1 MKSLKNYIYESVE
14 EFRVND
20 LEVNYTVQP
29 EEIILQAPEVFQE
42 SDIQQYMD
50 DMWINSLPSGQDN
63 SEKFFGKNNSNITD
77 AHFEYDTFE
86 HIDLEPKEY
95 IEWDSKYDVKKSN
108 DDIKLDYFRIK
119 NLRYIIEFDRF
130 DMIDVD
136 DDTVE
141 EKLID
146 IFRAAESNN
155 ENDQYP
161 IEIIFDADNLKF
173 RK

>member
-42 SDIQQYMD
+42 SDVQQYMD

-86 HIDLEPKEY
+86 HIDVEPKDY
-95 IEWDSKYDVKKSN
+95 IKWDSKYDDKKTGDDVK
-108 DDIKLDYFRIK
+108 LEYFKIK
-119 NLRYIIEFDRF
+119 NLKYIITFDKF
-130 DMIDVD
+130 DLVD
-136 DDTVE
+136 VE
-141 EKLID
+141 EDEVDEKLKD
-146 IFRAAESNN
+146 IFRASESNDA
-155 ENDQYP
+155 NDYP
-161 IEIIFDADNLKF
+161 IEIKFNEDNIKY

>member
-42 SDIQQYMD
+42 SDIKQYMD

-86 HIDLEPKEY
+86 HIDVEPKDY
-95 IEWDSKYDVKKSN
+95 IKWDSKYDDKKTGDDVK
-108 DDIKLDYFRIK
+108 LEYFKIK
-119 NLRYIIEFDRF
+119 NLNYIITFDKF
-130 DMIDVD
+130 DLVDVKEDEID
-136 DDTVE
+136 
-141 EKLID
+141 EKLKD
-146 IFRAAESNN
+146 IFRASESNDA
-155 ENDQYP
+155 NDYP
-161 IEIIFDADNLKF
+161 IEIKFDEDNIEY